1 MKDNNKILKISFIA
15 LIISM
20 AIIGV
25 GAFLAIGAFTREPT
39 ISIERTL
46 YRVER
51 IPSYNLTFLLEP
63 NEIYE
68 TDVIQAAPSQPV
80 YLSLVK
86 LVIVNYTYAVSS
98 GIASG
103 SIRVAT
109 YLIHPDGWIKR
120 FGETNIQINSSSASA
135 LIQLNIN
142 STTELMARL
151 SKQVMARSDLYTI
164 RIVAIADTNIYISQY
179 VRKDYTSHTI
189 DLNILVGANK
199 VALEGNQTTAIAY
212 EEKTR
217 RTEAAKLAG
226 GITVET
232 GRTIALAITGVG
244 LALFTASMILRIVV
258 GGAKRPDEILENKY
272 SGIIVEID
280 KPTNLNK
287 STNIVYISKVDEMV
301 KLSRLLEKP
310 ILKECLSRNKC
321 EYYIV
326 DHDITYRLKTDE
338 L

>member
-1 MKDNNKILKISFIA
+1 MKDNNKILKISSIA

-51 IPSYNLTFLLEP
+51 ISSYNPTFLLEP

-164 RIVAIADTNIYISQY
+164 RIVAIADTNIY
-179 VRKDYTSHTI
+179 
-189 DLNILVGANK
+189 
-199 VALEGNQTTAIAY
+199 
-212 EEKTR
+212 
-217 RTEAAKLAG
+217 
-226 GITVET
+226 
-232 GRTIALAITGVG
+232 
-244 LALFTASMILRIVV
+244 
-258 GGAKRPDEILENKY
+258 
-272 SGIIVEID
+272 
-280 KPTNLNK
+280 
-287 STNIVYISKVDEMV
+287 
-301 KLSRLLEKP
+301 
-310 ILKECLSRNKC
+310 
-321 EYYIV
+321 
-326 DHDITYRLKTDE
+326 
-338 L
+338 